1 MALEDFLES
10 MSAGGG
16 QKETLSFTL
25 DQARALQKLSDSQL
39 PDRALWIVKMVQA
52 AVRGQA
58 TEIDIKLGRNRVE
71 VQFDSPQI
79 PRADELFE
87 LVRSGQL
94 SQDPFLLHLL
104 TGIRACFAGEGLSY
118 LLQTEGQEGRNVIA
132 LSEGDTFHFQDTEQV
147 SERGLFTLVVVRP
160 FRMASFRRALDS
172 HVSQLLKGTA
182 EEHMELI
189 TRCWA
194 SPVPI
199 RIDGRLMDC
208 RYDSPLM
215 FRGTISYLRSRHQKR
230 NVILPLVNVYL
241 RHYPPEPG
249 RPTLPVIPYDQGKT
263 QLETLDNGQEVN
275 YKRPVYLHGRFL
287 EWCFQGDRAGRVLVC
302 PIGQGREPAI
312 YFVQDGALL
321 KRVGMNLVP
330 PVKVMGLSIPQGKG
344 GGDCVIEP
352 VEFNDLDLSQFSV
365 SRVEERRTEILD
377 WLQEEA
383 LTTSLEALKLI
394 KHFFPVSSSERVAK
408 GALALAGTAAIPVTL
423 SFGAPGLA
431 VYGFYQGFFTG
442 GSMIYQSNF
451 KKIFEVS
458 AKKMEQTWRETRL
471 SELEQ
476 PPIE

>member
-1 MALEDFLES
+1 MALEDYLES
-10 MSAGGG
+10 LSAGGG
-16 QKETLSFTL
+16 KREPLSFTL
-25 DQARALQKLSDSQL
+25 NQARALEKLSSSQL

-52 AVRGQA
+52 AVRGKA
-58 TEIDIKLGRNRVE
+58 TGIDIKLGRNRIE
-71 VQFDSPQI
+71 VQFDSAQV

-118 LLQTEGQEGRNVIA
+118 LLQTVGEEGRNVIA
-132 LSEGDTFHFQDTEQV
+132 LSEGDTLHFQDDKHV
-147 SERGLFTLVVVRP
+147 SSERVFTLVVRRP
-160 FRMASFRRALDS
+160 YRMAKFRRALDS

-182 EEHMELI
+182 EEHMELM

-199 RIDGRLMDC
+199 RIDGRLLDC

-215 FRGTISYLRSRHQKR
+215 FRGTISSLGARQQKR
-230 NVILPLVNVYL
+230 HALLPPVNIYL
-241 RHYPPEPG
+241 RHYPPEQD
-249 RPTLPVIPYDQGKT
+249 RPTLPVIPYDQGQT
-263 QLETLDNGQEVN
+263 HQATLENGEEVT
-275 YKRPVYLHGRFL
+275 YKKPVYLHGRFL
-287 EWCFQGDRAGRVLVC
+287 EWCYDQETASRILLS

-321 KRVGMNLVP
+321 QRVGMNLVP
-330 PVKVMGLSIPQGKG
+330 PVKVLGINIPLGKG
-344 GGDCVIEP
+344 GGDCMIVP
-352 VEFNDLDLSQFSV
+352 VDFADLDLSQFSL
-365 SRVEERRTEILD
+365 SRVEQRRTEMID
-377 WLQEEA
+377 WLQVEA
-383 LTTSLEALKLI
+383 LRSSRAALELI
-394 KHFFPVSSSERVAK
+394 KHFFPIASTERVAK

-431 VYGFYQGFFTG
+431 AYSLYQGFFAG
-442 GSMIYQSNF
+442 GSLMFGSGVKRVI
-451 KKIFEVS
+451 VAA
-458 AKKMEQTWRETRL
+458 AKKMEEVWVKTKL